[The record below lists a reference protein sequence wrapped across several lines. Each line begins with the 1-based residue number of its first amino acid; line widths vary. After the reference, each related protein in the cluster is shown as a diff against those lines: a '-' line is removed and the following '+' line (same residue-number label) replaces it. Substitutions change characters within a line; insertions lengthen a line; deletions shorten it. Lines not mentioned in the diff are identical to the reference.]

1 MSAVVTGPVVSVAG
15 ITTIVGDSGH
25 ALAARA
31 AADAP
36 TLPAGFPLELDANMA
51 WTGSDFTD
59 ASQYVLRLGAGDV
72 TEIKEAVE
80 HYKSL
85 DQDGDLVAP
94 SNFPLPTLGKKL
106 DALSREVH
114 FGKGFA
120 VVRGIDPASFS
131 VEDLT
136 LVYLGVQS
144 YIAEERGRQDKRGNM
159 LVHIVADNSTK
170 QMAEHHRHS
179 TKSITFHNEE
189 AGDIVSWLTRSTA
202 TAGGKCIIASGY
214 TIYNALAAKRPD
226 IIRTLARGDWPFSL
240 PQYHDRPII
249 FYEDNRLII
258 NFGRA
263 ALVGSEAHPRS
274 ENLPALTPRQLEALD
289 AIEAIAR
296 ATQMEIQTQAGD
308 MHFINNLFVLH
319 RREGFVDGEAPTEKR
334 HLVRMRLRST
344 EHGWAIPTELRREW
358 DSAFK
363 KQGVKHWHLDPMPAF
378 YFPLRRQPN

>member
-1 MSAVVTGPVVSVAG
+1 MSAVVTGPVVSVSA
-15 ITTIVGDSGH
+15 ITRIAGDSGH
-25 ALAARA
+25 GLAARA

-36 TLPAGFPLELDANMA
+36 TLPAGFPLELDNNMA
-51 WTGSDFTD
+51 WTGSDFPDT
-59 ASQYVLRLGAGDV
+59 AQYVLQLGADEV
-72 TEIKEAVE
+72 AEIKEAVE

-106 DALSREVH
+106 DALSRDVH
-114 FGKGFA
+114 LGKGFA

-179 TKSITFHNEE
+179 NKSITFHNEE

-202 TAGGKCIIASGY
+202 AAGGKCIIASGY

-249 FYEDNRLII
+249 FHENNRLII

-274 ENLPALTPRQLEALD
+274 KNLPALTSRQLEALD
-289 AIEAIAR
+289 AIEAIAQ

-334 HLVRMRLRST
+334 HLVRMRLRSA

-363 KQGVKHWHLDPMPAF
+363 KQGVKHWHLEPMPAF